1 MKSETRN
8 PQSERTPKPESRRDG
23 DNSLPFNESPRRF
36 KLALTLA
43 EHYFGFRASALL
55 LAGVFSVF
63 CLVARAAAPAGATA
77 NRVPTL
83 TLEQAHEIALQNHPQ
98 IRAADLR
105 AMVAR
110 QVTIEVR
117 AGLLPNVSANVM
129 AVGTGDEN
137 TRLAAIGALN
147 NPAIFERTAEGV
159 ILSQLIT
166 DFGRSLNLTGNA
178 RLQAEAAANNAMATR
193 EQILLAVDGAF
204 YAVLQ
209 AQAVTRVAQETV
221 TNRQVFLDQ
230 VSVLASNQ
238 LRSELDVT
246 FARVNLQDAELLLV
260 KAQNDLQAAL
270 AQLADLLALREPQFF
285 QLVEQ
290 PMPAEVSSNV
300 FDFVQQGLRL
310 RPELLALRNQREGA
324 LKYARAQKEARYPSI
339 AAVAGGGL
347 VQFRDPALPDRYA
360 AAGLSL
366 SLPLFAG
373 GYYSAR
379 QQEAELQAE
388 AEDED
393 LRNLEN
399 NVIRDVR
406 IAWLNTQNARERYR
420 LTVQMLETVR
430 QSYTLA
436 LARYKNGL
444 SSIVEFDQA
453 ELNLISTEIS
463 LANTRYEYLLQRS
476 ALSFQTGTLR

>member
-1 MKSETRN
+1 M
-8 PQSERTPKPESRRDG
+8 
-23 DNSLPFNESPRRF
+23 FAAARF
-36 KLALTLA
+36 T
-43 EHYFGFRASALL
+43 
-55 LAGVFSVF
+55 
-63 CLVARAAAPAGATA
+63 ARADASAGATT
-77 NRVPTL
+77 NNTPKL
-83 TLEQAHEIALQNHPQ
+83 TLEQAHEIALKNHPQ

-105 AMVAR
+105 AMVAH
-110 QVTIEVR
+110 QVTVEVR

-137 TRLAAIGALN
+137 TRLAAIGGLN

-166 DFGRSLNLTGNA
+166 DFGRTLNLTGNA

-193 EQILLAVDGAF
+193 EQILLAVDGAY
-204 YAVLQ
+204 YATLQ
-209 AQAVTRVAQETV
+209 AQAVTRVALETV
-221 TNRQVFLDQ
+221 AQRQIFLDQ

-246 FARVNLQDAELLLV
+246 FARVNVQDAQLLLV
-260 KAQNDLQAAL
+260 TATNNLQAAL
-270 AQLADLLALREPQFF
+270 AQIADLLALREPQLF
-285 QLVEQ
+285 QLAEQ
-290 PMPAEVSSNV
+290 SMPADTSTNVSE
-300 FDFVQQGLRL
+300 FVQQGLSL
-310 RPELLALRNQREGA
+310 RPDLLALRNQHEGA
-324 LKYARAQKEARYPSI
+324 LKYARAQKEGRYPSI
-339 AAVAGGGL
+339 SAIGSGGL
-347 VQFRDPALPDRYA
+347 IQLHDPALPPRYA

-366 SLPLFAG
+366 SMPLFAG

-379 QQEAELQAE
+379 QHEAELLAE

-393 LRNLEN
+393 LRNLED

-406 IAWLNTQNARERYR
+406 LAWLHTQNALDRYR
-420 LTVQMLETVR
+420 LTLQMLETAR

-463 LANTRYEYLLQRS
+463 LANTRYEYMLQRS
-476 ALSFQTGTLR
+476 TLSYQTGTLR